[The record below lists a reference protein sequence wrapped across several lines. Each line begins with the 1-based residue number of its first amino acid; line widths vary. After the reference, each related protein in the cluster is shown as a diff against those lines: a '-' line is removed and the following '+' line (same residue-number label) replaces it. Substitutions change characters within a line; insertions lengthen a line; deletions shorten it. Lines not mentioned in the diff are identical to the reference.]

1 MSRDLATPCP
11 SRPSPR
17 QPAGL
22 YHVIGN
28 VWEWTHDYWTTR
40 HRRSQEPRKARPGH
54 VRDPSMT
61 RPKGAARRCSRT
73 RVGQAG
79 RPGRRVRC
87 PTASRRAAPSSATPR
102 TASATASPRARKTPR
117 TRAHHSCARTRRRV
131 RRRRRLTRAA
141 CRDSRH
147 VQPRH
152 PLRPIGAAARERKG
166 GALSVLKFVSDRI
179 HFVV

>member
-73 RVGQAG
+73 RVGRAG

-117 TRAHHSCARTRRRV
+117 TRAHHSCAPAGV
-131 RRRRRLTRAA
+131 FVAEDASRA
-141 CRDSRH
+141 
-147 VQPRH
+147 
-152 PLRPIGAAARERKG
+152 PLAVTLGTSNLGIRCARSAPPPANEKEE
-166 GALSVLKFVSDRI
+166 L
-179 HFVV
+179 